1 VQLGEDKVVQ
11 RVMVTGYR
19 NGEQGSFDFTMVRRV
34 GGRYDGFWFTQ
45 SLICDAVDETGLV
58 V

>member
-1 VQLGEDKVVQ
+1 
-11 RVMVTGYR
+11 
-19 NGEQGSFDFTMVRRV
+19 MVRRV